1 MFEVGGHHHPAGEL
15 HIRKELIALKRAR
28 CLRDPATSSSWKSPI
43 TGKSVANSDWNYGNG
58 NYERESEEGRNGF
71 EKDASSENL
80 PTSLRGGDISNGERG
95 LLHNWRNQS
104 WDTHEELMLN
114 VQDMN
119 LTGMGNDGNVE
130 TSRGASNY
138 LETPDGED
146 CRYAETCGDEKT
158 MMFKQGR
165 RDRVLKKTSR
175 DWRKS
180 SVTKQSAKEN
190 HQIHTSVHALSQLS
204 LEEEEPF
211 NELDICNED
220 DVSSSRAN
228 RRTTSLDCNSRSGSP
243 LLTRDAWRF
252 RQQND
257 KDNKRSHC
265 LNLSRDTIRQKE
277 DSYTPASTCS
287 YSRNGDRNP
296 SVIGSW
302 DGTAFSGD
310 DEMDGLDLPR
320 QGCGIPC
327 YWSRTP
333 KHRGSGGCS
342 FSPSFSDSVRRK
354 VSNMVSRNQ
363 TTLQKESPLS
373 SYNYKRSIRL
383 LNCNREGLPLLT
395 DEGEDGAS
403 SEEGTSDG
411 RSTNIGELD
420 MEATYKLERRMKSTH
435 RSQEQME
442 LALTPGSRELTIYE
456 DRHRSLSQKYRPR
469 SFDELV
475 GQNMVVQTLVN
486 AILRGKIAPVYL
498 FQGSRG
504 TGKTSTARIFAAALN
519 CLSPENLRPCGFCR
533 ECINFGSGRSVDV
546 REVDATNS
554 NGIEKVKTLLK
565 NVALAPSFSRFKVFI
580 IDECHMLASETWTAL
595 LKSLEEPPRHVV
607 FIFITTDPDK
617 MPRTAVSRCQKYLF
631 PKIKDA
637 EIVSRLQKLAIQENL
652 EVESD
657 ALDMIAAKS
666 DGSLRDA
673 ETMLDQLSL
682 LGQRIT
688 LSMVHELIGV
698 VSDDKLVDLL
708 ELALSADTART
719 VKRTRELMDSGIE
732 PMTLMS
738 QLATLIMDILAGSYK
753 LADAKHKGTFFR
765 RHSLTEEEL
774 ERLRR
779 ALKILSEAEKQ
790 LRVSNDQTT
799 WLIAALLQFGCGR
812 SLLLPT
818 SAGTS
823 VTQSPIAVKER
834 NENGLLYS
842 DSLSKQV
849 LDKQQFGASLEQL
862 DSTMVLKSSAG
873 NKNKSLKKAQI
884 MYLNEGNKGLL
895 VSNTRAQIHASGYSP
910 VLGGCGGKFPRSIN
924 DNSDAAQPE
933 FSCLSPA
940 KLDDIWRRTI
950 EECRSNTLR
959 QLLHTQAKLVSVF
972 IGEGFA
978 TVQLEFWHPDQKSR
992 AERHLK
998 SIANSIQ
1005 LALGCNVDVRI
1016 SLASLPAEVENI
1028 RSRKS
1033 STELP
1038 KSSANKQRNSLITTE
1053 AEHES
1058 ESTAMKSDKK
1068 TSHRET
1074 FKETHYAINGI
1085 GSFSAIPHGSH
1096 KELPML
1102 AQRFEAD
1109 TQVTVNT
1116 GETSDP
1122 NVVHDG
1128 KREIPKG
1135 GKFSITDEQRLESA
1149 WLQAAEKCAPGL
1161 KDILKPE
1168 KNQVLP
1174 RDAIDIQNAIVSSGS
1189 IGSVP
1194 LAIALQQKEG
1204 TSNDEVKALMPDG
1217 GSDIRKLYAGT
1228 DRPGLCSSSL
1238 DQGTF
1243 MTSFEDENLTCG
1255 SDSNSGG
1262 ILCWKVLK
1270 FDQEKAKQQKRR
1282 RRRKSGLLLWV
1293 VPCAKVKSHTRHQW

>member
-1 MFEVGGHHHPAGEL
+1 MMFEVGGHHHPAGEL

-58 NYERESEEGRNGF
+58 NCERESVEGRNGF
-71 EKDASSENL
+71 EKDASSDIL
-80 PTSLRGGDISNGERG
+80 PTSVRGGDISNGERG

-119 LTGMGNDGNVE
+119 LTGMGNDGNGD

-138 LETPDGED
+138 FEAPDRED

-165 RDRVLKKTSR
+165 RDRVSKKTSR

-180 SVTKQSAKEN
+180 SVTKKSAKGN
-190 HQIHTSVHALSQLS
+190 HQIHASVHALSQLS
-204 LEEEEPF
+204 LEAQEPF
-211 NELDICNED
+211 NELEICNED
-220 DVSSSRAN
+220 DVSFSRRN
-228 RRTTSLDCNSRSGSP
+228 RRTGSLDCNSRSGSP

-252 RQQND
+252 RQQSD

-265 LNLSRDTIRQKE
+265 LNLSRDAIRQKE
-277 DSYTPASTCS
+277 ESYTPASTCS

-296 SVIGSW
+296 SFVGSW

-333 KHRGSGGCS
+333 KHRSSGGCS

-354 VSNMVSRNQ
+354 VTNMVSRNHQ

-373 SYNYKRSIRL
+373 NYNYKRSIRL
-383 LNCNREGLPLLT
+383 LNCTREGLPLLT
-395 DEGEDGAS
+395 DTGEDGAS

-411 RSTNIGELD
+411 QSTNIGELD
-420 MEATYKLERRMKSTH
+420 MEATYKLERRMKSRH

-442 LALTPGSRELTIYE
+442 LALTPGSRELAIYE

-533 ECINFGSGRSVDV
+533 ECIDFGSGRSVDV
-546 REVDATNS
+546 KEVDATNS
-554 NGIEKVKTLLK
+554 NGIEKVKALLK

-580 IDECHMLASETWTAL
+580 IDECHMLTSETWTAL

-607 FIFITTDPDK
+607 FIFITTDSDK

-637 EIVSRLQKLAIQENL
+637 EIVSRLQKLAIQESL

-688 LSMVHELIGV
+688 LSMLHELIGV
-698 VSDDKLVDLL
+698 VSDDKLLDLL
-708 ELALSADTART
+708 ELALSSDTART

-765 RHSLTEEEL
+765 RHALTEEEL

-823 VTQSPIAVKER
+823 VTQSPVAVKER
-834 NENGLLYS
+834 NENGFLYS
-842 DSLSKQV
+842 DSSSRQV

-862 DSTMVLKSSAG
+862 DSTVLKSSAG
-873 NKNKSLKKAQI
+873 NKNNSLKRAQI
-884 MYLNEGNKGLL
+884 MYSNEGNKG
-895 VSNTRAQIHASGYSP
+895 AQIHASGCSP
-910 VLGGCGGKFPRSIN
+910 VLGGCEGNFPRSIN

-933 FSCLSPA
+933 LSCLSPA

-1005 LALGCNVDVRI
+1005 LALGCNVEVRI

-1028 RSRKS
+1028 RSRKN

-1038 KSSANKQRNSLITTE
+1038 KSSANKQRNSVITTE

-1058 ESTAMKSDKK
+1058 ESTIMKSDKN
-1068 TSHRET
+1068 RET
-1074 FKETHYAINGI
+1074 FRETYYTINGI
-1085 GSFSAIPHGSH
+1085 ESFSAIPHGSH
-1096 KELPML
+1096 KELPKL
-1102 AQRFEAD
+1102 SQRFEGD
-1109 TQVTVNT
+1109 TQVTINT
-1116 GETSDP
+1116 GKTNDST
-1122 NVVHDG
+1122 VVHDG
-1128 KREIPKG
+1128 KLEILKAR
-1135 GKFSITDEQRLESA
+1135 KFCIADEQRLESA
-1149 WLQAAEKCAPGL
+1149 WLQEAEKCAPGL
-1161 KDILKPE
+1161 KDILRPE

-1189 IGSVP
+1189 IGNLP
-1194 LAIALQQKEG
+1194 LAIALRQKEG
-1204 TSNDEVKALMPDG
+1204 TSNDEVKALQPDG
-1217 GSDIRKLYAGT
+1217 GSDIRKIYAGT
-1228 DRPGLCSSSL
+1228 DHPGLCSNSL

-1243 MTSFEDENLTCG
+1243 ITSFEDESLTCG

>member
-1 MFEVGGHHHPAGEL
+1 MMFEVGGHHHPAGEL

-58 NYERESEEGRNGF
+58 NCERESVEGRNGF
-71 EKDASSENL
+71 EKDASSDIL
-80 PTSLRGGDISNGERG
+80 PTSVRGGDISNGERG

-119 LTGMGNDGNVE
+119 LTGMGNDGNGD

-138 LETPDGED
+138 FEAPDRED

-165 RDRVLKKTSR
+165 RDRVSKKTSR

-180 SVTKQSAKEN
+180 SVTKKSAKGN
-190 HQIHTSVHALSQLS
+190 HQIHASVHALSQLS
-204 LEEEEPF
+204 LEEQEPF
-211 NELDICNED
+211 NELEICNED
-220 DVSSSRAN
+220 DVSFSRRN
-228 RRTTSLDCNSRSGSP
+228 RRTGSLDCNSRSGSP

-252 RQQND
+252 RQQSD

-265 LNLSRDTIRQKE
+265 LNLSRDAIRQKE
-277 DSYTPASTCS
+277 ESYTPASTCS

-296 SVIGSW
+296 SVVGSW

-333 KHRGSGGCS
+333 KHRSSGGCS

-354 VSNMVSRNQ
+354 VTNMVSRNQ

-373 SYNYKRSIRL
+373 NYNYKRSIRL
-383 LNCNREGLPLLT
+383 LNCTREGLPLLT
-395 DEGEDGAS
+395 DTGEDGAS

-420 MEATYKLERRMKSTH
+420 MEATYKLERRMKSRH

-442 LALTPGSRELTIYE
+442 LALTPGSRELAIYE

-533 ECINFGSGRSVDV
+533 ECIDFGSGRSVDV
-546 REVDATNS
+546 KEVDATNS
-554 NGIEKVKTLLK
+554 NGIEKVKALLK

-580 IDECHMLASETWTAL
+580 IDECHMLTSETWTAL

-607 FIFITTDPDK
+607 FIFITTDSDK

-657 ALDMIAAKS
+657 ALDVIAAKS

-688 LSMVHELIGV
+688 LSMLHELIGV
-698 VSDDKLVDLL
+698 VSDDKLLDLL
-708 ELALSADTART
+708 ELALSSDTART

-765 RHSLTEEEL
+765 RHALTEEEL

-823 VTQSPIAVKER
+823 VTQSPVAVKER
-834 NENGLLYS
+834 NENGFLYS
-842 DSLSKQV
+842 DSSSRQV

-862 DSTMVLKSSAG
+862 DSTVLKSSAG
-873 NKNKSLKKAQI
+873 NKNNSLKKAQI
-884 MYLNEGNKGLL
+884 MYSNEGNKG
-895 VSNTRAQIHASGYSP
+895 TQIHASGCSP
-910 VLGGCGGKFPRSIN
+910 VLGGCEGNFPRSIN

-933 FSCLSPA
+933 LSCLSPA

-1005 LALGCNVDVRI
+1005 LALGCNVEVRI

-1028 RSRKS
+1028 RSRKN

-1038 KSSANKQRNSLITTE
+1038 KSSANKQRNSVITTE
-1053 AEHES
+1053 AEQES
-1058 ESTAMKSDKK
+1058 ESTIMKSDKN
-1068 TSHRET
+1068 RET
-1074 FKETHYAINGI
+1074 FRETYYTINGI
-1085 GSFSAIPHGSH
+1085 ESFSAIPHGSH
-1096 KELPML
+1096 KELPKL
-1102 AQRFEAD
+1102 SQRFE
-1109 TQVTVNT
+1109 
-1116 GETSDP
+1116 
-1122 NVVHDG
+1122 
-1128 KREIPKG
+1128 
-1135 GKFSITDEQRLESA
+1135 DEQRLESA
-1149 WLQAAEKCAPGL
+1149 WLQEAEKCAPGL
-1161 KDILKPE
+1161 KDILRPE

-1189 IGSVP
+1189 IGSLP
-1194 LAIALQQKEG
+1194 LAIALRQKEG
-1204 TSNDEVKALMPDG
+1204 TSNDEVKALKPDG

-1228 DRPGLCSSSL
+1228 DHPGLCSNSL

-1243 MTSFEDENLTCG
+1243 ITSFEDENLTCG

>member
-1 MFEVGGHHHPAGEL
+1 MMFEVGGHHHPAGEL

-58 NYERESEEGRNGF
+58 NCERESVEGRNGF
-71 EKDASSENL
+71 EKDASSDIL
-80 PTSLRGGDISNGERG
+80 PTSVRGCDISNGERG

-104 WDTHEELMLN
+104 WDTHEELMVN

-119 LTGMGNDGNVE
+119 LTGMGNDGNGD

-138 LETPDGED
+138 FEAPDRED

-165 RDRVLKKTSR
+165 RDRVSKKTSR

-180 SVTKQSAKEN
+180 SVTKKSAKGN
-190 HQIHTSVHALSQLS
+190 HQIHASVHALSQLS
-204 LEEEEPF
+204 LEEQEPF
-211 NELDICNED
+211 NELEICNED
-220 DVSSSRAN
+220 DVSFSRRN
-228 RRTTSLDCNSRSGSP
+228 RRTGSLDCNSRSGSP

-252 RQQND
+252 RQQSD

-265 LNLSRDTIRQKE
+265 LNLSRDAIRQKE
-277 DSYTPASTCS
+277 ESYTPASTCS

-296 SVIGSW
+296 SVVGSW

-333 KHRGSGGCS
+333 KHRSSGGCS

-354 VSNMVSRNQ
+354 VTNMVSRNQ

-373 SYNYKRSIRL
+373 NYNYKRSIRL
-383 LNCNREGLPLLT
+383 LNCTREGLPLLT
-395 DEGEDGAS
+395 DTGEDGAS

-420 MEATYKLERRMKSTH
+420 MEATYKLERRMKSRH

-442 LALTPGSRELTIYE
+442 LALTPGSRELAIYE

-533 ECINFGSGRSVDV
+533 ECIDFGSGRSVDV
-546 REVDATNS
+546 KEVDATNS
-554 NGIEKVKTLLK
+554 NGIEKVKALLK

-580 IDECHMLASETWTAL
+580 IDECHMLTSETWTAL

-607 FIFITTDPDK
+607 FIFITTDSDK

-657 ALDMIAAKS
+657 ALDVIAAKS

-688 LSMVHELIGV
+688 LSMLHELIGV
-698 VSDDKLVDLL
+698 VSDDKLLDLL
-708 ELALSADTART
+708 ELALSSDTART

-765 RHSLTEEEL
+765 RHALTEEEL

-823 VTQSPIAVKER
+823 VTQSPVAVKER
-834 NENGLLYS
+834 NENGFLYS
-842 DSLSKQV
+842 DSSSRQV
-849 LDKQQFGASLEQL
+849 LDKQQFGTSLEQL
-862 DSTMVLKSSAG
+862 DSTVLKSSAG
-873 NKNKSLKKAQI
+873 NKNNSLKKAQI
-884 MYLNEGNKGLL
+884 MYSNEGNKG
-895 VSNTRAQIHASGYSP
+895 TQIHASGCSP
-910 VLGGCGGKFPRSIN
+910 VLGGCEGNFPRSIN

-933 FSCLSPA
+933 LSCLSPA

-1005 LALGCNVDVRI
+1005 LALGCNVEVRI

-1028 RSRKS
+1028 RSRKN

-1038 KSSANKQRNSLITTE
+1038 KSSANKQRNSVITTE
-1053 AEHES
+1053 AEQES
-1058 ESTAMKSDKK
+1058 ESTIMKSDKN
-1068 TSHRET
+1068 RET
-1074 FKETHYAINGI
+1074 FRETYYTINGI
-1085 GSFSAIPHGSH
+1085 ESFSAIPHGSH
-1096 KELPML
+1096 KELPKL
-1102 AQRFEAD
+1102 SQRFE
-1109 TQVTVNT
+1109 
-1116 GETSDP
+1116 
-1122 NVVHDG
+1122 
-1128 KREIPKG
+1128 
-1135 GKFSITDEQRLESA
+1135 DEQRLESA
-1149 WLQAAEKCAPGL
+1149 WLQEAEKCAPGL
-1161 KDILKPE
+1161 KDILRPE

-1189 IGSVP
+1189 IGSLP
-1194 LAIALQQKEG
+1194 LAIALRQKEG
-1204 TSNDEVKALMPDG
+1204 TSNDEVKALKPDG

-1228 DRPGLCSSSL
+1228 DHPGLCSNSL

-1243 MTSFEDENLTCG
+1243 ITSFEDENLTCG

>member
-1 MFEVGGHHHPAGEL
+1 MMFEVGGHHHPAGEL

-58 NYERESEEGRNGF
+58 NCERESVEGRNGF
-71 EKDASSENL
+71 EKDASSDIL
-80 PTSLRGGDISNGERG
+80 PTSVRGGDISNGERG

-119 LTGMGNDGNVE
+119 LTGMGNDGNGD

-138 LETPDGED
+138 FEAPDRED

-165 RDRVLKKTSR
+165 RDRVSKKTSR

-180 SVTKQSAKEN
+180 SVTKKSAKGN
-190 HQIHTSVHALSQLS
+190 HQIHASVHALSQLS
-204 LEEEEPF
+204 LEEQEPF
-211 NELDICNED
+211 NELEICNED
-220 DVSSSRAN
+220 DVSFSRRN
-228 RRTTSLDCNSRSGSP
+228 RRTGSLDCNSRSGSP

-252 RQQND
+252 RQQSD

-265 LNLSRDTIRQKE
+265 LNLSRDAIRQKE
-277 DSYTPASTCS
+277 ESYTPASTCS

-296 SVIGSW
+296 SVVGSW

-333 KHRGSGGCS
+333 KHRSSGGCS

-354 VSNMVSRNQ
+354 VTNMVSRNQ

-373 SYNYKRSIRL
+373 NYNYKRSIRL
-383 LNCNREGLPLLT
+383 LNCTREGLPLLT
-395 DEGEDGAS
+395 DTGEDGAS

-420 MEATYKLERRMKSTH
+420 MEATYKLERRMKSRH

-442 LALTPGSRELTIYE
+442 LALTPGSRELAIYE

-533 ECINFGSGRSVDV
+533 ECIDFGSGRSVDV
-546 REVDATNS
+546 KEVDATNS
-554 NGIEKVKTLLK
+554 NGIEKVKALLK

-580 IDECHMLASETWTAL
+580 IDECHMLTSETWTAL

-607 FIFITTDPDK
+607 FIFITTDSDK

-688 LSMVHELIGV
+688 LSMLHELIGV
-698 VSDDKLVDLL
+698 VSDDKLLDLL
-708 ELALSADTART
+708 ELALSSDTART

-765 RHSLTEEEL
+765 RHALTEEEL

-823 VTQSPIAVKER
+823 VTQSPVAVKER
-834 NENGLLYS
+834 NENGFLYS
-842 DSLSKQV
+842 DSSSRQV

-862 DSTMVLKSSAG
+862 DSTVLKSSAG
-873 NKNKSLKKAQI
+873 NKNNSLKKAQI
-884 MYLNEGNKGLL
+884 MYSNEGNKG
-895 VSNTRAQIHASGYSP
+895 AQIHASGCSP
-910 VLGGCGGKFPRSIN
+910 VLGGCEGNFPRSIN

-933 FSCLSPA
+933 LSCLSPA

-1005 LALGCNVDVRI
+1005 LALGCNVEVRI
-1016 SLASLPAEVENI
+1016 SLASLPAVVENI
-1028 RSRKS
+1028 RSRKN

-1038 KSSANKQRNSLITTE
+1038 KSSANKQRNSVITTE
-1053 AEHES
+1053 AEQES
-1058 ESTAMKSDKK
+1058 ESTIMKSDKN
-1068 TSHRET
+1068 RET
-1074 FKETHYAINGI
+1074 FRETYYTINGI
-1085 GSFSAIPHGSH
+1085 ESFSAIPHGSH
-1096 KELPML
+1096 KELPKL
-1102 AQRFEAD
+1102 SQRFE
-1109 TQVTVNT
+1109 
-1116 GETSDP
+1116 
-1122 NVVHDG
+1122 
-1128 KREIPKG
+1128 
-1135 GKFSITDEQRLESA
+1135 DEQRLESA
-1149 WLQAAEKCAPGL
+1149 WLQEAEKCAPGL
-1161 KDILKPE
+1161 KDILRPE

-1189 IGSVP
+1189 IGSLP
-1194 LAIALQQKEG
+1194 LAIALRQKEG
-1204 TSNDEVKALMPDG
+1204 TSNDEVKVLKPDG

-1228 DRPGLCSSSL
+1228 DHPGLCSNSL

-1243 MTSFEDENLTCG
+1243 ITSFEDENLTCG

>member
-1 MFEVGGHHHPAGEL
+1 MMFEVGGHHHPAGEL

-58 NYERESEEGRNGF
+58 NCERESVEGRNGF
-71 EKDASSENL
+71 EKDASSDIL
-80 PTSLRGGDISNGERG
+80 PTSVRGGDISNGERG

-119 LTGMGNDGNVE
+119 LTGMGNDGNGD

-138 LETPDGED
+138 FEAPDRED

-165 RDRVLKKTSR
+165 RDRVSKKTSR

-180 SVTKQSAKEN
+180 SVTKKTAKGN
-190 HQIHTSVHALSQLS
+190 HQIHASVHALSQLS
-204 LEEEEPF
+204 LEEQEPF
-211 NELDICNED
+211 NELEICNED
-220 DVSSSRAN
+220 DVSFSRRN
-228 RRTTSLDCNSRSGSP
+228 RRTGSLDCNSRSGSP

-252 RQQND
+252 RQQSD

-265 LNLSRDTIRQKE
+265 LNLSRDAIRQKE
-277 DSYTPASTCS
+277 ESYTPASTCS

-296 SVIGSW
+296 SVVGSW

-333 KHRGSGGCS
+333 KHRSSGGCS

-354 VSNMVSRNQ
+354 VTNMVSRNQ
-363 TTLQKESPLS
+363 TILQKESPLS
-373 SYNYKRSIRL
+373 NYNYKRSIRL
-383 LNCNREGLPLLT
+383 LNCTREGLPLLT
-395 DEGEDGAS
+395 DTGEDGAS

-420 MEATYKLERRMKSTH
+420 MEATYKLERRMKSRH

-442 LALTPGSRELTIYE
+442 LALTPGSRELAIYE

-533 ECINFGSGRSVDV
+533 ECIDFGSGRSVDV
-546 REVDATNS
+546 KEVDATNS
-554 NGIEKVKTLLK
+554 NGIEKVKALLK

-580 IDECHMLASETWTAL
+580 IDECHMLTSETWTAL

-607 FIFITTDPDK
+607 FIFITTDSDK

-688 LSMVHELIGV
+688 LSMLHELIGV
-698 VSDDKLVDLL
+698 VSDDKLLDLL
-708 ELALSADTART
+708 ELALSSDTART

-765 RHSLTEEEL
+765 RHALTEEEL

-823 VTQSPIAVKER
+823 VTQSPVAVKER
-834 NENGLLYS
+834 NENGFLYS
-842 DSLSKQV
+842 DSSSRQV

-862 DSTMVLKSSAG
+862 DSTVLKSSAG
-873 NKNKSLKKAQI
+873 NKNNSLKKAQI
-884 MYLNEGNKGLL
+884 MYSNEGNKG
-895 VSNTRAQIHASGYSP
+895 AQIHASGCSP
-910 VLGGCGGKFPRSIN
+910 VLGGCEGNFPRSIN

-933 FSCLSPA
+933 LSCLSPA

-1005 LALGCNVDVRI
+1005 LALGCNVEVRI

-1028 RSRKS
+1028 RSRKN

-1038 KSSANKQRNSLITTE
+1038 KSSANKQRNSVITTE
-1053 AEHES
+1053 AEQES
-1058 ESTAMKSDKK
+1058 ESTIMKSDKN
-1068 TSHRET
+1068 RET
-1074 FKETHYAINGI
+1074 FRETYYTINGI
-1085 GSFSAIPHGSH
+1085 ESFSAIPHGSH
-1096 KELPML
+1096 KELPKL
-1102 AQRFEAD
+1102 SQRFE
-1109 TQVTVNT
+1109 
-1116 GETSDP
+1116 
-1122 NVVHDG
+1122 
-1128 KREIPKG
+1128 
-1135 GKFSITDEQRLESA
+1135 DEQRLESA
-1149 WLQAAEKCAPGL
+1149 WLQEAEKCAPGL
-1161 KDILKPE
+1161 KDILRPE

-1189 IGSVP
+1189 IGSLP
-1194 LAIALQQKEG
+1194 LAIALRQKEG
-1204 TSNDEVKALMPDG
+1204 TSNDEVKALKPDG

-1228 DRPGLCSSSL
+1228 DHPGLCSNSL

-1243 MTSFEDENLTCG
+1243 ITSFEDENLTCG

-1293 VPCAKVKSHTRHQW
+1293 VPCAKVKSHTKHQW

>member
-1 MFEVGGHHHPAGEL
+1 MMFEVGGHHHPEGEL

-28 CLRDPATSSSWKSPI
+28 CLRDPATSSSWKSPM
-43 TGKSVANSDWNYGNG
+43 TSKSVANSDWNYGNDC
-58 NYERESEEGRNGF
+58 EREFVEERNGF
-71 EKDASSENL
+71 EKDAACDNL
-80 PTSLRGGDISNGERG
+80 HTSLRGGDIGNGERG
-95 LLHNWRNQS
+95 LLHNWRNQT

-119 LTGMGNDGNVE
+119 LTGIGNDGNGE

-146 CRYAETCGDEKT
+146 CRYAETYGDEKT
-158 MMFKQGR
+158 MMFKQGK
-165 RDRVLKKTSR
+165 RDRVFKKASR
-175 DWRKS
+175 DCRKS
-180 SVTKQSAKEN
+180 SATKQNAKRN

-211 NELDICNED
+211 NEPEICNED
-220 DVSSSRAN
+220 DVSFSRTN
-228 RRTTSLDCNSRSGSP
+228 RRTSSLDCNSRSGSP
-243 LLTRDAWRF
+243 LLTRDASRS

-354 VSNMVSRNQ
+354 VTNMVSRNQ
-363 TTLQKESPLS
+363 TTSQKESPRS
-373 SYNYKRSIRL
+373 NYNYKRSIRL
-383 LNCNREGLPLLT
+383 LNCTREGLPLLT
-395 DEGEDGAS
+395 DGGEDGAS

-420 MEATYKLERRMKSTH
+420 MEATYKLERRMKSRH
-435 RSQEQME
+435 KSREQTE
-442 LALTPGSRELTIYE
+442 LALTPSSRELAIYE

-519 CLSPENLRPCGFCR
+519 CLSPDNVRPCGFCR
-533 ECINFGSGRSVDV
+533 ECIDFGSGRSVDV
-546 REVDATNS
+546 REIDATNS

-607 FIFITTDPDK
+607 FIFITTDSDK

-652 EVESD
+652 EADSD

-698 VSDDKLVDLL
+698 VSDDKLLDLL

-732 PMTLMS
+732 PMTLMA

-753 LADAKHKGTFFR
+753 LADAKRKGTFFR
-765 RHSLTEEEL
+765 RHALTEEEL

-790 LRVSNDQTT
+790 LRLSNDQTT

-823 VTQSPIAVKER
+823 VTQSPISVKER
-834 NENGLLYS
+834 NGNGLLYS
-842 DSLSKQV
+842 DSLSRQI
-849 LDKQQFGASLEQL
+849 LDKQQFGASLEQF
-862 DSTMVLKSSAG
+862 DSMTVLKSSGG
-873 NKNKSLKKAQI
+873 NKNNSLKKAQN
-884 MYLNEGNKGLL
+884 MYLNEANKGE
-895 VSNTRAQIHASGYSP
+895 
-910 VLGGCGGKFPRSIN
+910 FPRSIN
-924 DNSDAAQPE
+924 DNNDTAQPE
-933 FSCLSPA
+933 LSCLSPA

-972 IGEGFA
+972 IGEGVA

-998 SIANSIQ
+998 SIGSSIQ
-1005 LALGCNVDVRI
+1005 LALGCNVEVRI
-1016 SLASLPAEVENI
+1016 SLASLPTEVENI

-1033 STELP
+1033 STELQ
-1038 KSSANKQRNSLITTE
+1038 KFSANKQRNSLVTAE
-1053 AEHES
+1053 AENES
-1058 ESTAMKSDKK
+1058 ESITMKSDQR

-1074 FKETHYAINGI
+1074 FKETYYAINGI
-1085 GSFSAIPHGSH
+1085 ESFSAISHGSH
-1096 KELPML
+1096 KELPMP
-1102 AQRFEAD
+1102 AQHFEAD
-1109 TQVTVNT
+1109 TQVIVNT
-1116 GETSDP
+1116 RETSDP

-1204 TSNDEVKALMPDG
+1204 TSNDEVKASMPDG
-1217 GSDIRKLYAGT
+1217 GTDIRKLYAGT

-1243 MTSFEDENLTCG
+1243 ITSFEDENLTCG

-1270 FDQEKAKQQKRR
+1270 FDQEKAKQQRTR

-1293 VPCAKVKSHTRHQW
+1293 VPCAKVKSNTRHRW